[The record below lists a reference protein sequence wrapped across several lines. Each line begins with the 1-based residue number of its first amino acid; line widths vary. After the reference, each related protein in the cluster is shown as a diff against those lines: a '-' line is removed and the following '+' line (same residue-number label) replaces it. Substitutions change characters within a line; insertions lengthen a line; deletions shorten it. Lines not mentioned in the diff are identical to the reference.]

1 MRSQR
6 AFSSWPQSF
15 TASIQY
21 SFHIPLKAEG
31 WVGRDGW
38 LSDLDSCPWED
49 GHRSSVCTNQA
60 RWRATSLTSRKTL
73 QLCHAAT
80 SVFDK
85 RPLNECLSVYE
96 SVPIQLARRRF
107 PGPAISNAKIYIS
120 NKIYESNFIKQHSDT
135 VTVWNYQNAD
145 YSLKKI
151 NSLCICYYFWRTFV
165 PWKGLPTFSA
175 HRWSELMLRSH
186 QPTPNCLISAH
197 VGAPF
202 CMLGNELSSSSCKQW
217 EWIFFNTWQ
226 KLVNFFHI
234 HWGKYKLQF
243 RVFNSDMHRELC
255 SDSDIKHFTFTSQ
268 VMKLQFLTAPKM
280 SAKHM

>member
-1 MRSQR
+1 MTVENHRDVFGIWNEEHWAQHGALRDAAGDWYRS
-6 AFSSWPQSF
+6 WHH
-15 TASIQY
+15 TIDTEG
-21 SFHIPLKAEG
+21 LKAEG
-31 WVGRDGW
+31 WAGRDGW

-49 GHRSSVCTNQA
+49 SHRSSVCTNQA

-145 YSLKKI
+145 YSLKK
-151 NSLCICYYFWRTFV
+151 NKFTVHLLLFLAHFCSLERFADLFGTSLEWVDVTQPPTDTKLPHLRPRRRAFV
-165 PWKGLPTFSA
+165 HARQRVEQLILQTVRVNLFQYLTETGEFFS
-175 HRWSELMLRSH
+175 HTLRK
-186 QPTPNCLISAH
+186 
-197 VGAPF
+197 V
-202 CMLGNELSSSSCKQW
+202 
-217 EWIFFNTWQ
+217 
-226 KLVNFFHI
+226 
-234 HWGKYKLQF
+234 
-243 RVFNSDMHRELC
+243 
-255 SDSDIKHFTFTSQ
+255 
-268 VMKLQFLTAPKM
+268 
-280 SAKHM
+280 